1 MPSDPSSP
9 ITTIVLDCGMPL
21 VVEVVPGVR
30 SAAVTWLL
38 PIGSGHDPIDRQG
51 LSTLLSELVFRGAG
65 TLSSRQQ
72 ADAFDALGLARGS
85 DVGGVFLRLSA
96 SMVSDKML
104 PTLGLLTDIV
114 RRVRLDAEH
123 LAPAKDLAQ
132 QALSGLK
139 DDPQSRAGILL
150 GERFGPLPLN
160 RSGMGTADGLVA
172 VTRDDLV
179 AAWAKNVR
187 PRGSILAVAGHV
199 NPAEIAAHL
208 NTLLQGWEG
217 DAPSLTL
224 SRNPLRDTYL
234 HQQDNDS
241 SQVQIF
247 LAHDAPAES
256 HADSTLERIVMAV
269 LSSGSSSRLFT
280 EVREK
285 RALCYSV
292 HAGYAA
298 EKFHG
303 RVTGY
308 VGTTPEKA
316 QQSLDVMIEQFHKM
330 QLPQG
335 RATEGE
341 FSRAVVGFK
350 SKLIFSGE
358 STAARAA
365 SIATDFYRLGRARS
379 LAEIAA
385 QISAVSIADINTYLA
400 RRSIGNLT
408 IVTLGPTGLTVG

>member
-1 MPSDPSSP
+1 
-9 ITTIVLDCGMPL
+9 MPL
-21 VVEVVPGVR
+21 IAEVVPGVR
-30 SAAVTWLL
+30 SAALTWFL
-38 PIGSGHDPIDRQG
+38 PIGSGHDTADREG

-65 TLSSRQQ
+65 SMTSRQQ
-72 ADAFDALGLARGS
+72 ADALDALGLSRGC
-85 DVGGVFLRLSA
+85 DNGGHFLRLSA

-104 PTLGLLTDIV
+104 PALSLLTDIV
-114 RRVRLDAEH
+114 RHVRLDAEH
-123 LAPAKDLAQ
+123 LPPAKDLAQ
-132 QALSGLK
+132 QALSGIQ
-139 DDPQSRAGILL
+139 DDPQTQAGILL
-150 GERFGPLPLN
+150 GERFNPLPLN
-160 RSGMGTADGLVA
+160 RSGMGNAEGIAA

-179 AAWAKNVR
+179 AAWARHVR

-199 NPAEIAAHL
+199 NPTEIAAHL
-208 NTLLQGWEG
+208 NRLLQGWEG
-217 DAPSLTL
+217 ESPLLSLT
-224 SRNPLRDTYL
+224 RNPQRDSY
-234 HQQDNDS
+234 HHKQDDDA

-247 LAHDAPAES
+247 LAHDAPAEI
-256 HADSTLERIVMAV
+256 HADSIHERIVMAV
-269 LSSGSSSRLFT
+269 LGGGSSARLFT

-298 EKFHG
+298 EKSHG

-316 QQSLDVMIEQFHKM
+316 QQSLDVMIEQLRKM
-330 QLPQG
+330 QTEAG
-335 RATEGE
+335 RATENE

-350 SKLIFSGE
+350 TKLIFSGE

-365 SIATDFYRLGRARS
+365 SLATDYYRLGRARS

-385 QISAVSIADINTYLA
+385 QINAVSLPEINAYLG

-408 IVTLGPTGLTVG
+408 VVTLGPKELVMS